1 MKANV
6 KRSAVVAAFAIAV
19 CADLIEMGGA
29 AIFSEGFISPIN
41 DVVDVVVCLILSV
54 MLGWH
59 IAFIPSFLIKLI
71 PVGDLAPTWTIA
83 VLIATRAGRIAE
95 DEAPPIIG
103 AKKPGVV
110 DVEATVERPV
120 PPAEEKRI

>member
-6 KRSAVVAAFAIAV
+6 KRSTVVAAFVIAA
-19 CADLIEMGGA
+19 CADFIEIVCA
-29 AIFSEGFISPIN
+29 AIFSEGIASPFN
-41 DVVDVVVCLILSV
+41 DVMDVIVCFILTV

-120 PPAEEKRI
+120 PPEK

>member
-6 KRSAVVAAFAIAV
+6 KRSTVIAAFMIAV
-19 CADLIEMGGA
+19 CADLLEMAFGM
-29 AIFSEGFISPIN
+29 IFAEGFASPLN
-41 DVVDVVVCLILSV
+41 DVMDVVVCFILTA

-59 IAFIPSFLIKLI
+59 LSFIPSFLVKLI

-83 VLIATRAGRIAE
+83 VLIATRAGHIAE
-95 DEAPPIIG
+95 KEEEPPIIG

-110 DVEATVERPV
+110 DVEATVERSV
-120 PPAEEKRI
+120 PPEK